1 MVMMV
6 SVLDLK
12 LGNKISMSAL
22 TTSVN
27 TQCFIEGN
35 MAGKRNSRPLVWK
48 GEVKLSLF
56 TDNMTNYI
64 ENFMEYAKLL

>member
-1 MVMMV
+1 
-6 SVLDLK
+6 
-12 LGNKISMSAL
+12 MSAL
-22 TTSVN
+22 ITSVN

-56 TDNMTNYI
+56 ANSTIAYI
-64 ENFMEYAKLL
+64 ENLIAFTTNLLELIIKFGKVT